1 MAESTRK
8 VPQDQPAGE
17 NGYRKILIII
27 TVLALLLWALSVW
40 RDRAQEGTAEAPE
53 PAKVQ
58 MEVATASPEPK
69 VPVAP
74 EVAEPGNSADEKTQD
89 QVSAAPDV
97 GQSPQ
102 TLPDPTVPE
111 FDLVRV
117 DQDGSAVVAGRAK
130 PGSTVKVVVDGVE
143 MGAAKVSHE
152 GTFVA
157 MMDLPEMSTPEQ
169 MNLVQQSETGA
180 LTPSKSSILVMP
192 RAEKPPQ
199 IVVAGSDGAR
209 VIQGEPDAELA
220 ALQAEPTSQPAPR
233 VLADLSLDTITY
245 DAAGDV
251 VVGGRGSDDQ
261 FVRVYVNNRA
271 VETKRIGE
279 TGQWKVV
286 LTNVD
291 EGLYTLRV
299 DSIDESGEVTARV
312 ESPFKRE
319 TPRPA
324 ELGSTVTIQ
333 PGFTLWYL
341 AERKYGEGF
350 QYVQIFQANRDRIK
364 NPDLIYPGQ
373 VFDLPN

>member
-8 VPQDQPAGE
+8 TDQEQPAGG
-17 NGYRKILIII
+17 NGFRTVLITI
-27 TVLALLLWALSVW
+27 VALALLLWAVSAW
-40 RDRAQEGTAEAPE
+40 RGQSPDKKAEVPETETAQREI
-53 PAKVQ
+53 
-58 MEVATASPEPK
+58 ATA
-69 VPVAP
+69 AP
-74 EVAEPGNSADEKTQD
+74 EVPKAGKPKAAEPDADSGEEVPEQ
-89 QVSAAPDV
+89 SEDV
-97 GQSPQ
+97 PEVPPQ
-102 TLPDPTVPE
+102 PQALPEAEAPE

-143 MGAAKVSHE
+143 MGSAKVSRE

-157 MMDLPEMSTPEQ
+157 MMDLPEIAAPEEI
-169 MNLVQQSETGA
+169 NLVQQSEGGT
-180 LTPSKSSILVMP
+180 LIFSKSSILVMP
-192 RAEKPPQ
+192 RAEKPPR
-199 IVVAGSDGAR
+199 IVVAGADGAK
-209 VIQGEPDAELA
+209 VIQGEKDTELA
-220 ALQAEPTSQPAPR
+220 ALEPEASSQPAPR

-245 DAAGDV
+245 DDAGDV
-251 VVGGRGSDDQ
+251 VLGGRGSDDQ
-261 FVRVYVNNRA
+261 FVRVYVNNKA
-271 VETKRIGE
+271 VETKQIGA

-319 TPRPA
+319 TPA
-324 ELGSTVTIQ
+324 LTDLGPSVTVQ

-341 AERKYGEGF
+341 AERKYGAGF
-350 QYVQIFQANRDRIK
+350 QYVQIFEANRERIK

>member
-1 MAESTRK
+1 LAESTRETK
-8 VPQDQPAGE
+8 QKEPAVG
-17 NGYRKILIII
+17 NGLRTVLIII
-27 TVLALLLWALSVW
+27 VALALLLWAVSAW
-40 RDRAQEGTAEAPE
+40 RGQSPDKTAKAPETATTQPEIAMATPEAPATEAPE
-53 PAKVQ
+53 AAVPD
-58 MEVATASPEPK
+58 ASAGLDQQDQAEA
-69 VPVAP
+69 AP
-74 EVAEPGNSADEKTQD
+74 EIPQEPQA
-89 QVSAAPDV
+89 
-97 GQSPQ
+97 
-102 TLPDPTVPE
+102 LPETEAPE

-143 MGAAKVSHE
+143 MGSAKVSRE

-157 MMDLPEMSTPEQ
+157 MMDLPEIAAPEE
-169 MNLVQQSETGA
+169 MNLVQQSEGGT
-180 LTPSKSSILVMP
+180 LITSKSSILVMP

-199 IVVAGSDGAR
+199 IVVAGVDGAK
-209 VIQGEPDAELA
+209 VIQGQKDTELA
-220 ALQAEPTSQPAPR
+220 ALQPEATNQPAPR
-233 VLADLSLDTITY
+233 VLADLSLDTIAY
-245 DAAGDV
+245 DDAGDV
-251 VVGGRGSDDQ
+251 VLGGRGSDDQ
-261 FVRVYVNNRA
+261 FVRVYVNNKA

-319 TPRPA
+319 TPA
-324 ELGSTVTIQ
+324 LTDLGASVTVQ

-341 AERKYGEGF
+341 AERKYGVGF
-350 QYVQIFQANRDRIK
+350 QYVQIFEANRDRIK

-373 VFDLPN
+373 VFDLPD

>member
-1 MAESTRK
+1 MAETTRK
-8 VPQDQPAGE
+8 SPPDQPAGG
-17 NGYRKILIII
+17 NGFRNILIII
-27 TVLALLLWALSVW
+27 AALVLLLWAVSAW
-40 RDRAQEGTAEAPE
+40 RDSAPDRTAKAPEPETAQPEVTTAAPQVPVAGTAEVAASATE
-53 PAKVQ
+53 TGG
-58 MEVATASPEPK
+58 EVR
-69 VPVAP
+69 
-74 EVAEPGNSADEKTQD
+74 D
-89 QVSAAPDV
+89 QSSAAPDV
-97 GQSPQ
+97 AELPQ
-102 TLPDPTVPE
+102 ALSDPTAPE

-117 DQDGSAVVAGRAK
+117 DQDGSAVVAGRAM

-143 MGAAKVSHE
+143 LGSAKVSRE

-157 MMDLPEMSTPEQ
+157 MMDLPQMASPEE
-169 MNLVQQSETGA
+169 MNLVQQSESGT

-199 IVVAGSDGAR
+199 IVVAGTDGAR
-209 VIQGEPDAELA
+209 VIQGEQDTELA

-245 DAAGDV
+245 DDAGDV

-261 FVRVYVNNRA
+261 FVRVYVNNRP

-299 DSIDESGEVTARV
+299 DSIDERGEVTARV

-319 TPRPA
+319 APRLT

-341 AERKYGEGF
+341 AERKYGEGVR
-350 QYVQIFQANRDRIK
+350 YVQIFQANRDRIK
-364 NPDLIYPGQ
+364 DPDLIYPGQ

>member
-8 VPQDQPAGE
+8 TEQEQPAG
-17 NGYRKILIII
+17 GSGLSRVLILIAA
-27 TVLALLLWALSVW
+27 LALLLWAVSAW
-40 RDRAQEGTAEAPE
+40 RGQSPDKTAEVPETATTQTEIVTAKPEAQPGETREAAAPDDG
-53 PAKVQ
+53 A
-58 MEVATASPEPK
+58 
-69 VPVAP
+69 VPDARDHAEAAP
-74 EVAEPGNSADEKTQD
+74 EVSQE
-89 QVSAAPDV
+89 
-97 GQSPQ
+97 PQ
-102 TLPDPTVPE
+102 TLPEAEAPE

-117 DQDGSAVVAGRAK
+117 DQDGSAVVAGRAQ

-143 MGAAKVSHE
+143 MGSAKVSRE

-157 MMDLPEMSTPEQ
+157 MMDLPEIAVPEE
-169 MNLVQQSETGA
+169 MNLVQQSESGT
-180 LTPSKSSILVMP
+180 LTSSRSSILVMP

-199 IVVAGSDGAR
+199 VVVAGADGAK
-209 VIQGEPDAELA
+209 VIQGATDTELA
-220 ALQAEPTSQPAPR
+220 ALEPEATSQPAPR

-245 DAAGDV
+245 DDAGGV
-251 VVGGRGSDDQ
+251 VLGGRGSDDQ
-261 FVRVYVNNRA
+261 FVRVYVNNKA
-271 VETKRIGE
+271 VGTKRIGE

-299 DSIDESGEVTARV
+299 DSIDESGAVTARV
-312 ESPFKRE
+312 ESPFKRVAPVL
-319 TPRPA
+319 TD
-324 ELGSTVTIQ
+324 LGSSVTVQ

-350 QYVQIFQANRDRIK
+350 QYVQIFEANRDRIK